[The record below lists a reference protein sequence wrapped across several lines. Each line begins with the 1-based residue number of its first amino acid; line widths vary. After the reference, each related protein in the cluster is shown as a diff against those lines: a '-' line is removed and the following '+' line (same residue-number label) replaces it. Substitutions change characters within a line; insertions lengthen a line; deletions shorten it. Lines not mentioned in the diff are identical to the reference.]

1 MVNSEEIVERTFYI
15 SLLSTMLEMGLTLNP
30 EDFLPLSQEN
40 EKDSR
45 GNQRYEEV
53 YTTFWYRE

>member
-30 EDFLPLSQEN
+30 EDFLPLSQE
-40 EKDSR
+40 KISR